1 MSVSLTELSSKAFSE
16 ALASKASVPGGGG
29 AAALIGSLAAALGTM
44 ATNLTIG
51 KKKYLSWEE
60 DHKRI
65 IAETDELRQRFLSLI
80 EEDAEAF
87 EPLVRAYSMDKNAPD
102 YVEVMTTATLRAAE
116 TPLRMMQAS
125 GELIVLLEELREK
138 CSLPLLSDVGCAAVA
153 AKAALECASMNV
165 FVNTRL
171 LPGNESAEEMTE
183 RAAAMLREYAP
194 RAEAVA
200 DSVMSFLRDVT

>member
-1 MSVSLTELSSKAFSE
+1 MSVSLIELSSKAFSE

-87 EPLVRAYSMDKNAPD
+87 EPLAKAYSMDKNAPD
-102 YVEVMTTATLRAAE
+102 YVEVMTTAMLRAAE

-153 AKAALECASMNV
+153 AQAALECASLNV

-171 LPGNESAEEMTE
+171 LPGNESAEEMAE

>member
-1 MSVSLTELSSKAFSE
+1 MSFSLAELNVGTFSE
-16 ALASKASVPGGGG
+16 ALASKAPVPGGGA

-44 ATNLTIG
+44 AANLTIG

-65 IAETDELRQRFLSLI
+65 IAETDDLRRRFLALI

-87 EPLVRAYSMDKNAPD
+87 EPLARAYSMDKNAPD
-102 YVEVMTTATLRAAE
+102 YAEVMTAATLRAAQ
-116 TPLRMMQAS
+116 TPLRMMQAC
-125 GELIVLLEELREK
+125 GELIVLLEELRGK

-153 AKAALECASMNV
+153 AKAALECAGMNV

-171 LPGNESAEEMTE
+171 LLGNEAAEAMAE
-183 RAAAMLREYAP
+183 RAEAMLREYAP

-200 DSVMSFLRDVT
+200 DSVLSFLRDVT